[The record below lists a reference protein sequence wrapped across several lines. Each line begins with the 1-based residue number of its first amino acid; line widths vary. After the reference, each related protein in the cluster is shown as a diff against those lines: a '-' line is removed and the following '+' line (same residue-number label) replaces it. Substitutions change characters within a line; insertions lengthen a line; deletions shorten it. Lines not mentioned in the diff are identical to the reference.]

1 MARRIAVAVLG
12 AAVVAGAV
20 TLVALEGGEVAIVR
34 TRAADGTPRET
45 RTWVADADGAAWI
58 EAASPERAFLRDA
71 LTRPAVEL
79 RRRGRWLSCRAEAVP
94 NPGGHQRIRDM
105 LGATYGWKD
114 WWIGWFADT
123 RRSVA
128 LRLTCEET

>member
-34 TRAADGTPRET
+34 TRAADGTLRET
-45 RTWVADADGAAWI
+45 RTWIADADGAAWI

-71 LTRPAVEL
+71 LVRPDVVL
-79 RRRGRWLSCRAEAVP
+79 RRHGRWLPCRAEVVA
-94 NPGGHQRIRDM
+94 NPGGHERIREL

-114 WWIGWFADT
+114 WWIGCFADT